1 MTKTTTKISQPNLTP
16 PCSVCG
22 AIAKG
27 HHLTGDL
34 IQRGTEESLKEVA
47 VSRKYD
53 LVGSDLDSKYV
64 DDNVAE
70 LLLLAEIHQGR
81 C

>member
-1 MTKTTTKISQPNLTP
+1 MTTTKISQLNLTP
-16 PCSVCG
+16 PCPVCC

-27 HHLTGDL
+27 HHLTRDL

-53 LVGSDLDSKYV
+53 LVGSNLDSKYV

-70 LLLLAEIHQGR
+70 LFLLAEIHQRR